1 MCRNKLTAAT
11 IFILWLYIGSIASA
25 ASSAER
31 YKQNGMNKYMRKNYA
46 GAVVDFDKY
55 LALNPTD
62 TSVIFLRGLSKSL
75 LKPDDII
82 GACADFLVLKPH
94 VKDLNM
100 DKYCAGQAGWQ

>member
-1 MCRNKLTAAT
+1 MNRIKLTTAI
-11 IFILWLYIGSIASA
+11 IFILCISIGSIANA
-25 ASSAER
+25 ASSGER

-55 LALNPTD
+55 LAINPSD
-62 TSVIFLRGLSKSL
+62 VSVIFLRGLSKSL
-75 LKPDDII
+75 LKPEDVI
-82 GACADFLVLKPH
+82 GACADFLVVKPH